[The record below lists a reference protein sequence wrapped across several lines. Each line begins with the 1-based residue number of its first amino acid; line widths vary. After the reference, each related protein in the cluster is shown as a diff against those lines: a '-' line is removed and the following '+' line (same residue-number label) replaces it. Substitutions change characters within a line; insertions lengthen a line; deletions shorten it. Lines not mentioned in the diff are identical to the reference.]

1 MREEVLA
8 EVRVQLLLVVGGWV
22 KKNEINAIVNS
33 VEVKVEVGVELG
45 NINKSTETI
54 WLKLDVV

>member
-1 MREEVLA
+1 M
-8 EVRVQLLLVVGGWV
+8 

>member
-1 MREEVLA
+1 M
-8 EVRVQLLLVVGGWV
+8 
-22 KKNEINAIVNS
+22 KKPESNAIVNS

-54 WLKLDVV
+54 WLKLDVVYALRTCLPGPEIFENNTT